1 MPPAMA
7 GRSRTPDEARS
18 PAARPAYSSPPAH
31 DAIRVL
37 LVEDDDGDA
46 LLVDDLLIDALPGA
60 RITRSRTFG
69 EALAALDAGID
80 CVLLDLQLPD
90 ASGLETVLRL
100 RQRASAI
107 PLIVL
112 TGLDDAAAGV
122 AAVDA
127 GAQDYLVKGN
137 VDGAQLARAIRYAIV
152 RRQAADAQHEL
163 RLADVQAREVA
174 RLERGLAPRPL
185 VHADSVWIASHY
197 RAGRNRALL
206 GGDFFDVVET
216 PERCVRVVVGDVC
229 GHGPDE
235 AAIGVCLR
243 AAWRALTISGV
254 HSEQV
259 MSALELVLEHE
270 RDLPQLFATLC
281 TLEVDLMNDEAT
293 MTLAGH
299 PPPMLIDRTSVSLVP
314 RTAGGPPIGLGKGSW
329 SSSELEL
336 PAGWAL
342 LLYTDGITE
351 GRVGAGSERLGED
364 RLQSMVAEHVRAR
377 PDWREQPEELLT
389 ELISR
394 AEELNGGE
402 LTDDVAMLLIGS
414 RSDGSDVA

>member
-1 MPPAMA
+1 MLAVMA
-7 GRSRTPDEARS
+7 ERPRTPDEERS
-18 PAARPAYSSPPAH
+18 PAVRGDAPSSSTH
-31 DAIRVL
+31 DAIVVL

-46 LLVDDLLIDALPGA
+46 LLVDDLLTDALPGA

-69 EALAALDAGID
+69 EALAELDAGID

-90 ASGLETVLRL
+90 ASGLDTVMRL
-100 RQRASAI
+100 RELAPAI

-137 VDGAQLARAIRYAIV
+137 VDGSQLARAIRYAIV

-163 RLADVQAREVA
+163 HLADVQAREVA

-185 VHADSVWIASHY
+185 VHPDSVWIASQY

-216 PERCVRVVVGDVC
+216 PERCVRAVVGDVC

-243 AAWRALTISGV
+243 AAWRALTVAGV

-259 MSALELVLEHE
+259 MSALEQVLEHE
-270 RDLPQLFATLC
+270 RELPQLFTTLC
-281 TLEVDLMNDEAT
+281 TLEIDLVHDTAT

-299 PPPMLIDRTSVSLVP
+299 PPPMLIDQDSVSLVP
-314 RTAGGPPIGLGKGSW
+314 RVAGGPPIGLGEGAW
-329 SSSELEL
+329 SSSELKL

-351 GRVGAGSERLGED
+351 GRVGAGPERLGAD
-364 RLQSMVAEHVRAR
+364 RLQSMIAEHVAAR
-377 PDWREQPEELLT
+377 PDWRVRPGELLA
-389 ELISR
+389 ELTSR
-394 AEELNGGE
+394 AQELNGGE

-414 RSDGSDVA
+414 RSDGREAA